1 MTTAISTH
9 HSSPITLHFLKD
21 EDFLYF
27 DNAASTPPL
36 LDVFN
41 AVNDFLKNYGSIHR
55 GFGEKSIKSTEA
67 YENARQTIL
76 NLTDATGEALVF
88 VSNTTDAINTFA
100 TALKPSKVAVSY
112 FEHSA
117 NYLPWIGKH
126 EVVLLPWN
134 KDYYLTPDDLDAFLK
149 KNKVDWVS
157 IAGASNVT
165 GYAVDVEG
173 LYTVCQKHGVKLFID
188 ASQYAAHYKISLK
201 YCDAFAF
208 SGHKMYAPYGSGC
221 LVFRRDLLDKQL
233 NVYERKGGGNIAYF
247 NDEYIFYKDH
257 PYNRE
262 IGTPNGVGA
271 IAIAKALQVLNDFG
285 WDNIHKID
293 MENYTLLYE
302 GLREIDGIRVIF
314 PKENMF
320 YNDAVLKTP
329 VVVFQIDRPYKEM
342 EEKLK
347 DKKIG
352 FRYGSFCVYRLL
364 ESATGN
370 DTYKGGDLEK
380 HLEKISAYRLSPGL
394 ITTKEDVLKA
404 VELFKKLLK
413 E

>member
-1 MTTAISTH
+1 MRTK
-9 HSSPITLHFLKD
+9 FLKD
-21 EDFLYF
+21 DEFLYF

-41 AVNDFLKNYGSIHR
+41 AVNEFLKDYGSIHR
-55 GFGEKSIKSTEA
+55 GFGEKSNKSTDA
-67 YENARQTIL
+67 YENARETIL
-76 NLTDATGEALVF
+76 RLTDAEGEVLVF
-88 VSNTTDAINTFA
+88 TLNTTDAINVFA
-100 TALKPSKVAVSY
+100 TALKRSKVALSY

-126 EVVLLPWN
+126 DTVLLPWN
-134 KDYYLTPDDLDAFLK
+134 KDFYLTPDDLDVFLK
-149 KNKVDWVS
+149 NNKVDWVT

-165 GYAVDVEG
+165 GYAVDIEG
-173 LYTVCQKHGVKLFID
+173 LYNVCQKYGVKLFID

-208 SGHKMYAPYGSGC
+208 SGHKIYAPYGGGV
-221 LVFRRDLLDKQL
+221 LIFKKELLDKDL
-233 NVYERKGGGNIAYF
+233 NVWERKGGGDIFYF

-262 IGTPNGVGA
+262 VGTPNAVGA
-271 IAIAKALQVLNDFG
+271 ISIAKALQVLNDFG
-285 WDNIHKID
+285 WDNVHKVD
-293 MENYTLLYE
+293 MGNYITLYE
-302 GLREIDGIRVIF
+302 GLKDVGGIKMVF

-329 VVVFQIDRPYKEM
+329 VIVFRLDRPYKEM
-342 EEKLK
+342 KEKLK

-352 FRYGSFCVYRLL
+352 FRYDSFCVYRLL

-370 DTYKGGDLEK
+370 DTYRGGSLEE
-380 HLEKISAYRLSPGL
+380 HLDKISAYRLSPGL
-394 ITTKEDVLKA
+394 ITTVDDVVKA
-404 VELFKKLLK
+404 VELFKDLLRR
-413 E
+413 